1 MNEKNSELS
10 RLIFP
15 RAVPFDFTRSIFP
28 ALEFGGSDERSW
40 ESGARPSYLNRSPYN
55 SHWRLPV
62 STTMDRSPRVGVPG
76 LHGWFSESEALLDGT
91 PEALERFAQIILGG
105 CDSIEV
111 HLETTGDT
119 ALPNEGLLSAIIIR
133 TRPLPVLVIFR
144 EGFQL
149 I

>member
-1 MNEKNSELS
+1 
-10 RLIFP
+10 
-15 RAVPFDFTRSIFP
+15 
-28 ALEFGGSDERSW
+28 
-40 ESGARPSYLNRSPYN
+40 
-55 SHWRLPV
+55 
-62 STTMDRSPRVGVPG
+62 MDRSPRVGVPG

-149 I
+149 IIEGPPHGLSIVGRAASAVADAVRISPNTAIRSHVHLDPSSNDFINVNSIAIVISGRKSA